1 MDKTSS
7 FSVTVDRSKLNTW
20 EFGELINDISSWP
33 LSKVEDVEAFLKA
46 LAPFI
51 PAAKWGKSNSL
62 VISDLNDTEAYF
74 TINRIPVVTAT
85 KLEKRKK

>member
-7 FSVTVDRSKLNTW
+7 FSVVADRSKSNTW
-20 EFGELINDISSWP
+20 ELGDLINDIGSWP
-33 LSKVEDVEAFLKA
+33 MSKVEDVEAFLKA

-51 PAAKWGKSNSL
+51 PAAKWGKSNTI
-62 VISDLNDTEAYF
+62 VISDPNDTEAYF
-74 TINRIPVVTAT
+74 TINRVPVTTVA

>member
-1 MDKTSS
+1 MDRNSS
-7 FSVTVDRSKLNTW
+7 FSVAADRSKRNTW
-20 EFGELINDISSWP
+20 ELGEFINDISSWP

-62 VISDLNDTEAYF
+62 ILSDPNDTEAYY